1 MGGLLRR
8 GWSRRIYRW
17 LTTSARDHRNRV
29 DDVGSN
35 LQAARRARNEVQ
47 QVNDFFHAAGKG
59 MSRAATVEGITLQG
73 EDEGVAWSFLLLPAI
88 FVVGLLTFISQYRR
102 GERLTQ
108 QLAAEAAWQQ
118 QLQETEK
125 KNAAAEAALLT
136 AQVESGEMNTA
147 MSEVAEEDALVA
159 QLERNLAFIHE
170 HMKKEAP

>member
-1 MGGLLRR
+1 
-8 GWSRRIYRW
+8 
-17 LTTSARDHRNRV
+17 
-29 DDVGSN
+29 
-35 LQAARRARNEVQ
+35 
-47 QVNDFFHAAGKG
+47 

-118 QLQETEK
+118 QLQETER

-136 AQVESGEMNTA
+136 AQVESGEMKTA

-159 QLERNLAFIHE
+159 QLERNLAFIHQ
-170 HMKKEAP
+170 HVKKEAP

>member
-17 LTTSARDHRNRV
+17 LTTSARDLRNRV

-102 GERLTQ
+102 GGVAATTAGNGKEECGCRGGAAYGAGGERRD
-108 QLAAEAAWQQ
+108 
-118 QLQETEK
+118 
-125 KNAAAEAALLT
+125 
-136 AQVESGEMNTA
+136 
-147 MSEVAEEDALVA
+147 EDGY
-159 QLERNLAFIHE
+159 E
-170 HMKKEAP
+170 